1 MCVDVTPETGRV
13 KGNSMPRS
21 AVERS
26 LLRNAWITFW
36 YSKPAA
42 IGGVVATLLILIVV
56 LAPYLAPYDPHE
68 MLADGLS
75 EIGSPVPPN
84 AQFLLGTD
92 RLGRDMLSRLLWG
105 GRISLG
111 IGICSNLLAVA
122 IAVIAGSLA
131 GYLGGV
137 VDTVIMRFI
146 DLIMAFPV
154 LLLSVGLVAV
164 LRPSPL
170 TIILVIAFVNWTYLG
185 RIIYHMVRAI
195 TQRGFILAAHSV
207 GVPEVRILIRHIL
220 PQLTS
225 IIVVYASL
233 GISTSVMLES
243 TLSYIGIGVQPPI
256 PSWGNM
262 INEGQRFYRT
272 APWMVLYPGALIAL
286 TVMSFNLMGDRLRD
300 LLDPYTSRK
309 L

>member
-1 MCVDVTPETGRV
+1 M
-13 KGNSMPRS
+13 
-21 AVERS
+21 
-26 LLRNAWITFW
+26 
-36 YSKPAA
+36 
-42 IGGVVATLLILIVV
+42 
-56 LAPYLAPYDPHE
+56 
-68 MLADGLS
+68 
-75 EIGSPVPPN
+75 
-84 AQFLLGTD
+84 
-92 RLGRDMLSRLLWG
+92 
-105 GRISLG
+105 G
-111 IGICSNLLAVA
+111 IGICSNLLAVG

-207 GVPEVRILIRHIL
+207 GVPELRILIRHIL